1 MCRLPALFPRPIGP
15 QAPLRKRET
24 KPDVEA
30 ILRWLLQEPTI
41 ISGMYLD
48 LKEPFALWNEY
59 RVRVSSPAAWAE
71 PEHGFLMM
79 RTHVGAE
86 PGRAQWQRLLVLF
99 AGLLVVVAF
108 LSGCSVKRLAADVV
122 GDALTEDSEVFASDD
137 DPALI
142 REAIPFGL
150 KTLESLLASSPNHR
164 GLLLSAAKGFTT
176 YAYLLQD
183 EADRLEEQDR
193 SQARLLRA
201 RIKRLYLRGRDF
213 ALRGLELTHPQ
224 FEGRLRRDQASAL
237 AKITG
242 EDAPFLY
249 WAGVSWG
256 GSLSAGSDDLAL
268 VSEAPLF
275 AALVRRVV
283 DVHEGYESGAAHE
296 FLISYEASRPG
307 GSAGLAREHF
317 RRALA
322 LTDTPRASSFVAL
335 AEGLSI
341 KEQNLDEFKELLA
354 RALAVDPDREP
365 KRRLV
370 NVMAQRRARW
380 LLARIPELF
389 LDADHKEIVP

>member
-1 MCRLPALFPRPIGP
+1 MWTHCAAIPRDARWQGP
-15 QAPLRKRET
+15 F
-24 KPDVEA
+24 
-30 ILRWLLQEPTI
+30 
-41 ISGMYLD
+41 S
-48 LKEPFALWNEY
+48 
-59 RVRVSSPAAWAE
+59 
-71 PEHGFLMM
+71 
-79 RTHVGAE
+79 
-86 PGRAQWQRLLVLF
+86 LF
-99 AGLLVVVAF
+99 AVLLVVGVF

-122 GDALTEDSEVFASDD
+122 GDALTGDSESFASDD
-137 DPALI
+137 DPDLI

-150 KTLESLLASSPNHR
+150 KTIESLLASSPSHR

-193 SQARLLRA
+193 GRTRLLRA
-201 RIKRLYLRGRDF
+201 RIKRLYLRGRQYAF
-213 ALRGLELTHPQ
+213 RGLELDHPR
-224 FEGRLRRDQASAL
+224 FESLLRGDQTAVL
-237 AKITG
+237 ARTTA
-242 EDAPFLY
+242 EDVPFLY

-256 GSLSAGSDDLAL
+256 GALSAGSDDLAL

-283 DVHEGYESGAAHE
+283 DVHDRYEAGAAHE

-322 LTDTPRASSFVAL
+322 LTDTPRASLFVAL

-341 KEQNLDEFKELLA
+341 KEQNLDEFKALLE

-365 KRRLV
+365 KGRLV
-370 NVMAQRRARW
+370 NVLAQRRARW

-389 LDADHKEIVP
+389 LDIDHKEVAP